1 MVQKA
6 TNRLQGSRE
15 VQIQSNPQAAH
26 VVASPVSTLVQP
38 AETQLGQLV
47 GALSKVQ
54 PSLERYL
61 QVEDTK
67 QERAGQTDAQLGKEQ
82 ESDSQAYVRGYTNIK
97 GNNQA
102 IADVGELQQYLE
114 TNFNPDTD
122 DYDTV
127 AKAWLKTK
135 TEGVTDRNFLDGY
148 APVMDNALNRLKQ
161 TYAQQR
167 LNNIKDSTN
176 SEAMKMISTGME
188 EFAKRG
194 EPVSD
199 TWINSTREFVADH
212 FKMTNAEFNEL
223 QFLAAKKLGDAG
235 NFGIYEQFKRPRLD
249 GTPGMYYIPKW
260 KERIDAAEYASKQH
274 FVTLTK
280 QAEETAKKNRENRQ
294 DEILA
299 QTFTDALTG
308 DFGTAM
314 AKFKDTIK
322 NNPGLFTASDVSE
335 WTGKFSSLSKAS
347 AIEETEDQ
355 KVNATY
361 LLAGIYEGRMGIKD
375 VLQASSSGQIAY
387 TQTRQLLDSVN
398 SFQSSKRAAD
408 AAERAAN
415 AAEASKQTA
424 IYESVEYKS
433 GKEYLANILRTQPS
447 LIDMTGEIMK
457 AERQQQ
463 AEALLEFTER
473 SGTAAKADLPK
484 IREEIA
490 DRFLKRRAEAAA
502 AHVAEFSGRIRY
514 STPQEASKAAREG
527 RLTPEQVQQHY
538 VYFKLLHQASLK
550 RQAEQLKAK

>member
-1 MVQKA
+1 
-6 TNRLQGSRE
+6 
-15 VQIQSNPQAAH
+15 
-26 VVASPVSTLVQP
+26 
-38 AETQLGQLV
+38 V

-127 AKAWLKTK
+127 AKEWLKTK
-135 TEGVTDRNFLDGY
+135 TVGITDRNFLDGY

-194 EPVSD
+194 EPVPD

-212 FKMTNAEFNEL
+212 FKMTNTEFNEL

-294 DEILA
+294 DDILA

-347 AIEETEDQ
+347 TIEETEDQ
-355 KVNATY
+355 KVNAMH
-361 LLAGIYEGRMGIKD
+361 LLAGIYEGRKGIKD
-375 VLQASSSGQIAY
+375 VLQAGTSGQVSN
-387 TQTRQLLDSVN
+387 TQARQLLDSVN
-398 SFQSSKRAAD
+398 SYTTAMRTLAAS
-408 AAERAAN
+408 
-415 AAEASKQTA
+415 EASKETR
-424 IYESVEYKS
+424 IYESIEYKS
-433 GKEYLANILRTQPS
+433 GKEYLANILRAQPS
-447 LIDMTGEIMK
+447 LIDQTGAMIK

-463 AEALLEFTER
+463 AEALLEFTQR
-473 SGTAAKADLPK
+473 AGTAAKSDLPK

-490 DRFLKRRAEAAA
+490 GRFLKRRAEAGEYFLTA
-502 AHVAEFSGRIRY
+502 FSGRILY
-514 STPQEASKAAREG
+514 STPQEAAKAAREG
-527 RLTPEQVQQHY
+527 KLSQEQLQEHF
-538 VYFKLLHQASLK
+538 VYFKLLHQARLK
-550 RQAEQLKAK
+550 RLAEQSKGK

>member
-1 MVQKA
+1 
-6 TNRLQGSRE
+6 
-15 VQIQSNPQAAH
+15 
-26 VVASPVSTLVQP
+26 
-38 AETQLGQLV
+38 V

-61 QVEDTK
+61 QVEDAK
-67 QERAGQTDAQLGKEQ
+67 QEKAGQTDAQLGKEQ

-135 TEGVTDRNFLDGY
+135 TEGVADRNFLDGY

-176 SEAMKMISTGME
+176 SEAMLMISTGME

-194 EPVSD
+194 EPVPD

-274 FVTLTK
+274 FVTLTN
-280 QAEETAKKNRENRQ
+280 QAEVAAKKNRENRQ

-361 LLAGIYEGRMGIKD
+361 LLAGIYEGRKGIKD
-375 VLQASSSGQIAY
+375 VLQASTSGQIAY

-398 SFQSSKRAAD
+398 SFQSSQRSAA

-415 AAEASKQTA
+415 AAEASQEKA
-424 IYESVEYKS
+424 VYKSIEYTS
-433 GKEYLANILRTQPS
+433 GKEYLGKVLRASASPADP
-447 LIDMTGEIMK
+447 LGEGTK
-457 AERQQQ
+457 EEQQQ
-463 AEALLEFTER
+463 RAEAVLEFTQR
-473 SGTAAKADLPK
+473 SANAAPSDLPK
-484 IREEIA
+484 IRDEIA
-490 DRFLKRRAEAAA
+490 DRYLKRRKDHAALQDPLA
-502 AHVAEFSGRIRY
+502 AYRGRIRY
-514 STPQEASKAAREG
+514 NTPAEAAQAYREG
-527 RLTPEQVQQHY
+527 KLSASQLEVHTN
-538 VYFKLLHQASLK
+538 YFKLSK
-550 RQAEQLKAK
+550 GTPK